1 MKRIP
6 YLAHLPTGP
15 LAVVLLLA
23 LLPTGPLAAQQP
35 SQAAVQAAMQ
45 QPGAADAIRARL
57 RESGMTPDQI
67 RARLQAAGYSGSLL
81 DAYLGD
87 STAAGAAQASA
98 DHIAAMRALG
108 LAPAAT
114 PTLPVE
120 TGQVEAPDALQSG
133 VFGVDVFRRSTT
145 QFLPLVSGPVPPE
158 YRLGPGDQLVL
169 ILTGDVELT
178 HQIGITREGFV
189 LIPQVGQVFL
199 SNLTMDQAKSLLA
212 DRLGRVYSGVRRNNA
227 GSTRFEL
234 SVANVRAVQ
243 VYVLGEVTQPGAYQV
258 SALGTTLTALY
269 AAGGVTE
276 RANLRS
282 VTVRRPGRPAASF
295 DLYDYLLRGSVE
307 NDVRLENGDVVFVGV
322 RERRA
327 EVRGK
332 VNRPAS
338 YDVTVRESLADLIA
352 AAGGVEADAALSRI
366 SITRIVPAAARASGE
381 PQRVTLDVV
390 PVNGVIP
397 ALPIEDG
404 DVVNVYAV
412 PTAERNFVEIS
423 GNVFLPGKFG
433 FEPGLTLSAL
443 VRKAG
448 GFMPATYEGR
458 AHISRMNPADQTR
471 RIVPVVLPGDAN
483 ATWQN
488 DPVLQDQDSVVIYG
502 RLPMRADR
510 ILSIYGA
517 VNDPKTVPWRDGMT
531 LRDLILEGGGVS
543 LGASLDSVEVA
554 RLATDRS
561 GGQLARTIR
570 VPIDSTYLFD
580 RDSLGRPLGPQGTPF
595 RASGAPEFALE
606 PWDVVLVFRQPE
618 FHSQRSVTIL
628 GEVRY
633 PGTYALRTKTDR
645 LADLVGR
652 AGGLSDRAYAE
663 GVQFHRAAEEV
674 GRINIDLP
682 RALRSPRTR
691 DNIVLQPGDTVI
703 VPEFQPSVKVVGA
716 VNSPGS
722 VLWQP
727 GRSIGYYIGA
737 AGGLAHN
744 GDGARASVRQANGEV
759 ESRRGGFLFFGGR
772 DPEATAGATIL
783 VPIQPPEEYRDK
795 TGLYAALASMIAS
808 TATIFI
814 ALTR

>member
-1 MKRIP
+1 MKRSHI
-6 YLAHLPTGP
+6 LACLRTGP
-15 LAVVLLLA
+15 LAVLLLA

-81 DAYLGD
+81 DSYLGD
-87 STAAGAAQASA
+87 STAAAGAQASA

-108 LAPAAT
+108 LAPADT
-114 PTLPVE
+114 PAPPVE
-120 TGQVEAPDALQSG
+120 TGRVAAPEALPSG

-145 QFLPLVSGPVPPE
+145 QFLPMVSGPVPPE

-178 HQIGITREGFV
+178 HQLGITREGFV
-189 LIPQVGQVFL
+189 LIPQVGQIFL
-199 SNLTMDQAKSLLA
+199 SNLTMDQAKNLLA

-307 NDVRLENGDVVFVGV
+307 NDIRLENGDVVFVGV

-327 EVRGK
+327 TVNGN
-332 VNRPAS
+332 VNRPAA
-338 YDVTVRESLADLIA
+338 YDLAVGETMADLVE
-352 AAGGVEADAALSRI
+352 AAGGLQADAAVARI
-366 SITRIVPAAARASGE
+366 SISRILPAAERRSGE
-381 PQRVTLDVV
+381 PQRVTLDVS
-390 PVNGVIP
+390 PVEGRFP
-397 ALPIEDG
+397 PMPIEDG
-404 DVVNVYAV
+404 DVVTVYGV
-412 PTAERNFVEIS
+412 PEAERNFVEIGGS
-423 GNVFLPGKFG
+423 VYLPGKFG
-433 FEPGLTLSAL
+433 YAPGLTLSVL
-443 VRKAG
+443 IQKAG
-448 GFMPATYEGR
+448 GLQPATYAGR
-458 AHISRMNPADQTR
+458 AHISRLNPTDQTR
-471 RIVPVVLPGDAN
+471 RIIPVVLPEDSTTPWANDIALEDRDAI
-483 ATWQN
+483 T
-488 DPVLQDQDSVVIYG
+488 IYN
-502 RLPMRADR
+502 RLAMRPDR
-510 ILSIYGA
+510 TITIVGA
-517 VNDPKTVPWRDGMT
+517 VNAPKRVAWREGMT
-531 LRDLILEGGGVS
+531 LRDLVLEGGG
-543 LGASLDSVEVA
+543 LAPGASLDSAEIA
-554 RLATDRS
+554 RLPIDRS
-561 GGQLARTIR
+561 RGQLATTLR
-570 VPIDSTYLFD
+570 VALDSTYLFD
-580 RDSLGRPLGPQGTPF
+580 RDSLGRFIGPPGGPF
-595 RASGAPEFALE
+595 RTSGAPEVALQ
-606 PWDVVLVFRQPE
+606 PWDNVLILRQPE
-618 FHSQRSVTIL
+618 FEYQRTVTIV
-628 GEVRY
+628 GEVRF
-633 PGTYALRTKTDR
+633 PGTYALRTKNDR
-645 LADLVGR
+645 IADLVGR
-652 AGGLSDRAYAE
+652 AGGLNDRAYPD
-663 GVQFHRAAEEV
+663 GVQFLRTADGV

-682 RALRSPRTR
+682 RALRNPRAR

-727 GRSIGYYIGA
+727 GRPLSYYIGA

-744 GDGARASVRQANGEV
+744 GDGRRASVRQANGEV
-759 ESRRGGFLFFGGR
+759 ESRRGGFLIFGGR
-772 DPEATAGATIL
+772 DPKATAGATIL
-783 VPIQPPEEYRDK
+783 VPVQPPEEYRDK